1 MKLTSSLC
9 PDERSQLGYKETCQK
24 AVEGKLG
31 GGVNLGP
38 EDVTVLLYV
47 TRYTPRKKVKL
58 GKKERRP

>member
-1 MKLTSSLC
+1 MRDLSWDIKRHVRKLWR
-9 PDERSQLGYKETCQK
+9 EIW
-24 AVEGKLG
+24 

>member
-1 MKLTSSLC
+1 M
-9 PDERSQLGYKETCQK
+9 GYTESCHR